1 MDRNWIIKT
10 ISVLV
15 LIALAGY
22 LGFSTLAVR
31 TALAG
36 TITVDTIDDELN
48 TDGDCS
54 LREAIVA
61 ANTDTAVDACPA
73 GNGADIINLPAGTY
87 ILSLVGDDD
96 NASAGDLDITQ
107 DLTLTGA
114 GPLQTII
121 DANGIDR
128 AIHILGNASAQI
140 SRLTVTGGNLSNPL
154 GAGIYVYQGS
164 LTLILSR
171 VWHSTGLAAISVAP
185 IINNALTILDSRI
198 QDNSG
203 SGVAV
208 SGNATG
214 LIVNSTI
221 SGNSTAGSG
230 GGVSN
235 AGIVTIV
242 NSTISGNTSAYDG
255 GGIHTSNGQVHL
267 YNVTI
272 SNNTTDVDNDSFGN
286 GGGIAIGSIATV
298 TFQNTIIAGNFD
310 HSNPG
315 LVIPDCSGVITS
327 EGYNLIQ
334 SDFGCGITGDTT
346 GNRINQDAA
355 LDPLQNN
362 GGPTFTHALQITS
375 EAINTGNPGGCTDQN
390 GALLDTDQR
399 GYVRNGRCDMGA
411 YEYGS
416 SGTPTPTN
424 TSLPPTASSTP
435 TAMPT
440 AFPLADYLPLIL
452 NSGFPVFAT
461 STSTPT
467 GTSMAA
473 TQTST
478 PTATNTPTPTATKT
492 ATPTATKTA
501 TPTQNY
507 TPPAITP
514 TALEGYGYVTIV
526 DNEYQPAFLTIHAGR
541 IVTWENTGLA
551 DHSVTSDTGVW
562 DSGTLAPGAKFQYTF
577 TTPGSYPY
585 HCSFHS
591 GMTGF
596 IYVVP

>member
-1 MDRNWIIKT
+1 MKPNRRLQ
-10 ISVLV
+10 VLPILTLV
-15 LIALAGY
+15 ALVAY
-22 LGFSTLAVR
+22 LGFSTIVVQTVKA
-31 TALAG
+31 A
-36 TITVDTIDDELN
+36 TITVSTTEDELN
-48 TDGDCS
+48 VDGDCS

-73 GNGADIINLPAGTY
+73 GSGADIINLPAGTY
-87 ILSLVGDDD
+87 TLSLVGNDD

-114 GPLQTII
+114 GPLQTTI

-128 AIHILGNASAQI
+128 AIHILGNASTQI
-140 SRLTVTGGNLSNPL
+140 SRLTVTGGNLSSLL

-198 QDNSG
+198 EDNFG

-208 SGNATG
+208 NGNATG

-221 SGNSTAGSG
+221 SGNSTSGSG

-235 AGIVTIV
+235 AGILTIV
-242 NSTISGNTSAYDG
+242 NSTISGNDSAYDG
-255 GGIHTSNGQVHL
+255 GGISTGNGQVHL

-272 SNNTTDVDNDSFGN
+272 ANNTTDSDNDSFGN

-310 HSNPG
+310 NSNPG

-375 EAINTGNPGGCTDQN
+375 EAINTGNPAGCRDHN
-390 GALLDTDQR
+390 GDLLDTDQR

-416 SGTPTPTN
+416 VGTPTPTN
-424 TSLPPTASSTP
+424 TTLPPTPSFTP
-435 TAMPT
+435 TNTSIPPT
-440 AFPLADYLPLIL
+440 ATSAALQLVNSLPLIL
-452 NSGFPVFAT
+452 SNS
-461 STSTPT
+461 SSLLSETSTPT
-467 GTSMAA
+467 PSV
-473 TQTST
+473 
-478 PTATNTPTPTATKT
+478 TNTPTPTVTRT
-492 ATPTATKTA
+492 ATPTENSTPQGP
-501 TPTQNY
+501 TPT
-507 TPPAITP
+507 PI
-514 TALEGYGYVTIV
+514 EGYGYVNIV
-526 DNEYQPAFLTIHAGR
+526 DYEFQPALITIHAGR
-541 IVTWENTGLA
+541 IVTWENFGLV
-551 DHSVTSDTGVW
+551 DHSVTSDTGVF
-562 DSGTLAPGAKFQYTF
+562 DSGTIAPSGKFQYTF
-577 TTPGSYPY
+577 NTVGNYPY
-585 HCSFHS
+585 HCSFHPGMS
-591 GMTGF
+591 GL
-596 IYVVP
+596 IIVVP

>member
-1 MDRNWIIKT
+1 MLKQNQIKQIMII
-10 ISVLV
+10 VL
-15 LIALAGY
+15 LIALGVS
-22 LGFSTLAVR
+22 LGISVVAVR
-31 TALAG
+31 TVTAAA
-36 TITVDTIDDELN
+36 ITVNTTDDELN
-48 TDGDCS
+48 ADGDCS

-73 GNGADIINLPAGTY
+73 GSGADTINLPAGTY
-87 ILSLVGDDD
+87 TLSLVGNDDD
-96 NASAGDLDITQ
+96 ASAGDLDITQ
-107 DLTLTGA
+107 DLTLAGA
-114 GPLQTII
+114 GPLQTTI

-128 AIHILGNASAQI
+128 AIHILGNASTQI
-140 SRLTVTGGNLSNPL
+140 SRLTVIGGNLSSLL

-198 QDNSG
+198 EDNFG
-203 SGVAV
+203 SGVV
-208 SGNATG
+208 VNGNATG

-221 SGNSTAGSG
+221 SGNSTSGSG

-235 AGIVTIV
+235 AGILTIV
-242 NSTISGNTSAYDG
+242 NSTISGNDSAYDG
-255 GGIHTSNGQVHL
+255 GGISTSNGQVHL

-272 SNNTTDVDNDSFGN
+272 ANNTTDSDNDSFGN

-310 HSNPG
+310 NSNPG

-375 EAINTGNPGGCTDQN
+375 EAINTGNPAGCRDHN
-390 GALLDTDQR
+390 GDLLDTDQR
-399 GYVRNGRCDMGA
+399 GYVRNGRCDIGA
-411 YEYGS
+411 FEYGS
-416 SGTPTPTN
+416 AGTPTPTN
-424 TSLPPTASSTP
+424 TLLPATASPTATATATP
-435 TAMPT
+435 P
-440 AFPLADYLPLIL
+440 ADYLPLIL
-452 NSGFPVFAT
+452 DEAGSSVFETGTPA
-461 STSTPT
+461 PT
-467 GTSMAA
+467 GTG
-473 TQTST
+473 
-478 PTATNTPTPTATKT
+478 TALPTPTRTPSATE
-492 ATPTATKTA
+492 A
-501 TPTQNY
+501 QN
-507 TPPAITP
+507 TPPPLPTP

-526 DNEYQPAFLTIHAGR
+526 DYSYIPALVTIHAGR
-541 IVTWENTGLA
+541 IVTWENIDFT

-562 DSGTLAPGAKFQYTF
+562 DSGTIVNGGQFQYTF
-577 TTPGSYPY
+577 NTVGNFPY
-585 HCSFHS
+585 HCSFHPE
-591 GMTGF
+591 MTGMV
-596 IYVVP
+596 IVVP

>member
-1 MDRNWIIKT
+1 MLKQNQIKQIMII
-10 ISVLV
+10 VL
-15 LIALAGY
+15 LIALGVS
-22 LGFSTLAVR
+22 LGISVVAVR
-31 TALAG
+31 TVTAAA
-36 TITVDTIDDELN
+36 ITVNTTDDELN
-48 TDGDCS
+48 ADGDCS

-73 GNGADIINLPAGTY
+73 GSGADTINLPAGTY
-87 ILSLVGDDD
+87 TLSLVGNDDD
-96 NASAGDLDITQ
+96 ASAGDLDITQ
-107 DLTLTGA
+107 DLTLAGA
-114 GPLQTII
+114 GPLQTTI

-128 AIHILGNASAQI
+128 AIHILGNASTQI
-140 SRLTVTGGNLSNPL
+140 SRLTVIGGNLSSLL

-198 QDNSG
+198 EDNFG

-208 SGNATG
+208 NGNATG

-221 SGNSTAGSG
+221 SGNSTSGSG

-235 AGIVTIV
+235 AGILTIV
-242 NSTISGNTSAYDG
+242 NSTISGNDSAYDG
-255 GGIHTSNGQVHL
+255 GGISTSNGQVHL

-272 SNNTTDVDNDSFGN
+272 ANNTTDSDNDSFGN

-310 HSNPG
+310 NSNPG
-315 LVIPDCSGVITS
+315 LVIPDCSGVLTS

-375 EAINTGNPGGCTDQN
+375 EAINTGNPAGCRDHN
-390 GALLDTDQR
+390 GDLLDTDQR
-399 GYVRNGRCDMGA
+399 GYVRNGRCDIGA
-411 YEYGS
+411 FEYGS
-416 SGTPTPTN
+416 AGTPTPTN
-424 TSLPPTASSTP
+424 TLLPATASPTATATATP
-435 TAMPT
+435 P
-440 AFPLADYLPLIL
+440 ADYLPLIL
-452 NSGFPVFAT
+452 DEAGSSVFETGTPA
-461 STSTPT
+461 PT
-467 GTSMAA
+467 GTG
-473 TQTST
+473 
-478 PTATNTPTPTATKT
+478 TALPTPTRTPSATE
-492 ATPTATKTA
+492 A
-501 TPTQNY
+501 QN
-507 TPPAITP
+507 TPPPLPTP

-526 DNEYQPAFLTIHAGR
+526 DYSYIPALITIHAGR
-541 IVTWENTGLA
+541 IVTWENIDFT

-562 DSGTLAPGAKFQYTF
+562 DSGTIVNGGQFQYTF
-577 TTPGSYPY
+577 NTVGNFPY
-585 HCSFHS
+585 HCSFHPE
-591 GMTGF
+591 MTGMV
-596 IYVVP
+596 IVVP

>member
-1 MDRNWIIKT
+1 MLKQNQIKQIMII
-10 ISVLV
+10 VL
-15 LIALAGY
+15 LIALGVS
-22 LGFSTLAVR
+22 LGISVVAVR
-31 TALAG
+31 TVTAAA
-36 TITVDTIDDELN
+36 ITVNTTDDELN
-48 TDGDCS
+48 ADGDCS

-73 GNGADIINLPAGTY
+73 GSGADTINLPAGTY
-87 ILSLVGDDD
+87 TLSLVGNDDD
-96 NASAGDLDITQ
+96 ASAGDLDITQ
-107 DLTLTGA
+107 DLTLAGA
-114 GPLQTII
+114 GPLQTTI

-128 AIHILGNASAQI
+128 AIHILGNASTQI
-140 SRLTVTGGNLSNPL
+140 SRLTVIGGNLSSLL

-198 QDNSG
+198 EDNFG

-208 SGNATG
+208 NGNATG

-221 SGNSTAGSG
+221 SGNSTSGSG

-235 AGIVTIV
+235 AGILTIV
-242 NSTISGNTSAYDG
+242 NSTISGNDSAYDG
-255 GGIHTSNGQVHL
+255 GGISTSNGQVHL

-272 SNNTTDVDNDSFGN
+272 ANNTTDSDNDSFGN

-310 HSNPG
+310 NSNPG

-375 EAINTGNPGGCTDQN
+375 EAINTGNPAGCRDHN
-390 GALLDTDQR
+390 GDLLDTDQR
-399 GYVRNGRCDMGA
+399 GYVRNGRCDIGA
-411 YEYGS
+411 FEYGS
-416 SGTPTPTN
+416 AGTPTPTN
-424 TSLPPTASSTP
+424 TLLPATASPTATATATP
-435 TAMPT
+435 P
-440 AFPLADYLPLIL
+440 ADYLPLIL
-452 NSGFPVFAT
+452 DEAGSSVFETGTPA
-461 STSTPT
+461 PT
-467 GTSMAA
+467 GTG
-473 TQTST
+473 
-478 PTATNTPTPTATKT
+478 TALPTPTRTPSATE
-492 ATPTATKTA
+492 A
-501 TPTQNY
+501 QN
-507 TPPAITP
+507 TPPPLPTP

-526 DNEYQPAFLTIHAGR
+526 DYSYIPALVTIHAGR
-541 IVTWENTGLA
+541 IVTWENIDFT

-562 DSGTLAPGAKFQYTF
+562 DSGTIVNGGQFQYTF
-577 TTPGSYPY
+577 NTVGNFPY
-585 HCSFHS
+585 HCSFHPE
-591 GMTGF
+591 MTGMV
-596 IYVVP
+596 IVVP

>member
-1 MDRNWIIKT
+1 MLKQNQIKQIMII
-10 ISVLV
+10 VL
-15 LIALAGY
+15 LIALGVS
-22 LGFSTLAVR
+22 LGISVVAVR
-31 TALAG
+31 TVTAAA
-36 TITVDTIDDELN
+36 ITVNTTDDELN
-48 TDGDCS
+48 ADGDCS

-73 GNGADIINLPAGTY
+73 GSGADTINLPAGTY
-87 ILSLVGDDD
+87 TLSLVGNDDD
-96 NASAGDLDITQ
+96 ASAGDLDITQ
-107 DLTLTGA
+107 DLTLAGA
-114 GPLQTII
+114 GPLQTTI

-128 AIHILGNASAQI
+128 AIHILGNASTQI
-140 SRLTVTGGNLSNPL
+140 SRLTVIGGNLSSLL

-198 QDNSG
+198 EDNFG

-208 SGNATG
+208 NGNATG

-221 SGNSTAGSG
+221 SGNSTSGSG

-235 AGIVTIV
+235 AGILTIV
-242 NSTISGNTSAYDG
+242 NSTISGNDSAYDG
-255 GGIHTSNGQVHL
+255 GGISTHNGQVHL

-272 SNNTTDVDNDSFGN
+272 ANNTTDSDNDSFGN

-310 HSNPG
+310 NSNPG
-315 LVIPDCSGVITS
+315 LVIPDCSGVLTS

-375 EAINTGNPGGCTDQN
+375 EAINTGNPAGCRDHN
-390 GALLDTDQR
+390 GDLLDTDQR
-399 GYVRNGRCDMGA
+399 GYVRNGRCDIGA
-411 YEYGS
+411 FEYGS
-416 SGTPTPTN
+416 AGTPTPTN
-424 TSLPPTASSTP
+424 TLLPATASPTATATATP
-435 TAMPT
+435 P
-440 AFPLADYLPLIL
+440 ADYLPLIL
-452 NSGFPVFAT
+452 DEAGSSVFETGTPA
-461 STSTPT
+461 PT
-467 GTSMAA
+467 GTG
-473 TQTST
+473 
-478 PTATNTPTPTATKT
+478 TALPTPTRTPSATE
-492 ATPTATKTA
+492 A
-501 TPTQNY
+501 QN
-507 TPPAITP
+507 TPPPLPTP

-526 DNEYQPAFLTIHAGR
+526 DYSYIPALITIHAGR
-541 IVTWENTGLA
+541 IVTWENIDFT

-562 DSGTLAPGAKFQYTF
+562 DSGTIVNGGQFQYTF
-577 TTPGSYPY
+577 NTVGNFPY
-585 HCSFHS
+585 HCSFHPE
-591 GMTGF
+591 MTGMV
-596 IYVVP
+596 IVVP